1 MNKKDFQYYF
11 RPIGFIDD
19 PYYFIGKAIK
29 IRKQRKE
36 FESRR
41 SQIQDTI
48 QRLRAEKSLDATPD
62 EKKLYLEKQ
71 IFKLEKKR
79 NKKFDEVYQQQLS
92 PDDWIAEKSLKIE
105 STSLSVG
112 KFIKRALF
120 IKSK

>member
-48 QRLRAEKSLDATPD
+48 QRLRHEKSLDATPD
-62 EKKLYLEKQ
+62 IKKLQIEKQ
-71 IFKLEKKR
+71 IFQLEKKR
-79 NKKFDEVYQQQLS
+79 NKTFEDVYQSQLS
-92 PDDWIAEKSLKIE
+92 QDDWISEKSLKIE
-105 STSLSVG
+105 RRSLSVG
-112 KFIKRALF
+112 KFIKRIFF